1 MYSQE
6 GAVRDSDD
14 LATAVAGRRFSGG
27 GAWLILIL
35 LASLALRV
43 AFCLFWPISVEWSD
57 ARGYHEWALSL
68 LHSGT
73 FPSAFRPPGYPAFVA
88 AIYAVFG
95 ERQLPVMLIQSVL
108 STLGVWLTYLLA
120 VEILGPR
127 RRGLALLAAALF
139 GLSPGVAF
147 FSGWLLREA
156 SVMFLI
162 PLSAWLCLRL
172 LTRSWRYAL
181 GLGLAGCALAYIR
194 METGLFVAA
203 MLAAALLHRRWR
215 WRALGGGVLAG
226 LMVAAGTAPWIVH
239 CARTRGYAS
248 MQVCLD
254 ANLFARTWFL
264 APTGAVEPELR
275 ERVLER
281 VKRYGLS
288 AKDQR
293 TWLVA
298 GVIAADLPPGDTRA
312 EVALYRRLGA
322 IAREN
327 LRHHFLG
334 YLATF
339 PMELWRTM
347 GGEPFRWWPGSWM
360 PSIAISLRDR
370 LWNHLALKAFDYFVW
385 PAAVVS
391 LVSVALVWVI
401 RRRDRAA
408 WPLTLTVFAV
418 AVTVMAMVAVNSQ
431 GQSHLRVPYDHVLYI
446 GVALGLGVVTRRV
459 RPQSGDAEDPFP
471 SA

>member
-1 MYSQE
+1 MGE
-6 GAVRDSDD
+6 FKDPV
-14 LATAVAGRRFSGG
+14 TAAERRRFSGAG
-27 GAWLILIL
+27 GWLIVIL

-43 AFCLFWPISVEWSD
+43 AFSLFWPISVEWSD
-57 ARGYHEWALSL
+57 ARGYHLWALSL
-68 LHSGT
+68 LHNGT

-156 SVMFLI
+156 VATFLI

-194 METGLFVAA
+194 METGLFIAT
-203 MLAAALLHRRWR
+203 MLAAALLDRRWR
-215 WRALGGGVLAG
+215 LRALGGGALAG
-226 LMVAAGTAPWIVH
+226 LIVAAGTAPWIVH

-254 ANLFARTWFL
+254 ANLFARTWHL
-264 APTGAVEPELR
+264 SPTGAAEPELR
-275 ERVLER
+275 ARVLER
-281 VKRYGLS
+281 VKSHGLS

-293 TWLVA
+293 TWTVA
-298 GVIAADLPPGDTRA
+298 GLLTAELPPGDTHA
-312 EVALYRRLGA
+312 EVALYRQMGA

-339 PMELWRTM
+339 PVELWRTM
-347 GGEPFRWWPGSWM
+347 GGEPFRWWPGPWM
-360 PSIAISLRDR
+360 ASIAISLRDR
-370 LWNHLALKAFDYFVW
+370 LWNHLALKALDYFVW
-385 PAAVVS
+385 PAAVIS
-391 LVSVALVWVI
+391 LASVALVWAI

-418 AVTVMAMVAVNSQ
+418 AVSVIAMTAVNSQ
-431 GQSHLRVPYDHVLYI
+431 GQAHLRVPYDCVLYI
-446 GVALGLGVVTRRV
+446 AAAFGAAVALRKVEPV
-459 RPQSGDAEDPFP
+459 SAEK
-471 SA
+471 